1 MKPECELRKNLFYGP
16 ARLNSQ
22 QAVTIPRLRIAPA
35 ISAYDHA
42 AVCLTIQM
50 VNQLKEVLGNLKR
63 FLLGQN
69 PIVYVMAVKV
79 TKEHITSSD
88 IDDRRHKAVHPYQL
102 DRLQIGLRLPS
113 LILEECLLKLQQLFF
128 PFSLCSFGHFT
139 GLILVV
145 LKHIFQEIKHL
156 DRSLQK
162 LNLFFL
168 QPAPLH

>member
-1 MKPECELRKNLFYGP
+1 
-16 ARLNSQ
+16 
-22 QAVTIPRLRIAPA
+22 
-35 ISAYDHA
+35 
-42 AVCLTIQM
+42 
-50 VNQLKEVLGNLKR
+50 
-63 FLLGQN
+63 
-69 PIVYVMAVKV
+69 MAVKV

-145 LKHIFQEIKHL
+145 LKHLFQEIKHL
-156 DRSLQK
+156 DRSPQK